1 MTHFLGELTHIDN
14 KSGAWIVTLPIQGT
28 EIDVK
33 IDTGADISVH
43 F

>member
-1 MTHFLGELTHIDN
+1 MTHLTHIDN